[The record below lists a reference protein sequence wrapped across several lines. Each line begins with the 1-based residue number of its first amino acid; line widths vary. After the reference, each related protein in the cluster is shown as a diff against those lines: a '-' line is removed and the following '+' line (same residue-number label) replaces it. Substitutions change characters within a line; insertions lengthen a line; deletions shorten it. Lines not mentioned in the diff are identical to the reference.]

1 MPLIRN
7 GAFAEDHFV
16 SVADDAPMPL
26 NGTIVSLARFQ
37 RDRETLLAR
46 NSPLGVRLKSSESPE
61 ALGDDVHRLAL
72 IVLEFPIF
80 RDGRPFSQAR
90 LLRTR
95 MHYRS
100 EIRAAGHFLYDQ
112 LAFAVRTGFDS
123 FEMPDGFSL
132 PQFERALHEMSYVYQ
147 PSADGRKT
155 IRELRASSWARPNTG
170 RFLG

>member
-7 GAFAEDHFV
+7 GAFADDHFV

-26 NGTIVSLARFQ
+26 NGTIVSLVRFQ
-37 RDRETLLAR
+37 RDRETLLTR

-61 ALGDDVHRLAL
+61 GLGDDVHRFAV

-80 RDGRPFSQAR
+80 RDGRPFSRAR

-95 MHYRS
+95 MYYRG

-112 LAFAVRTGFDS
+112 LAFATRTGFDS
-123 FEMPDGFSL
+123 FEVPENFTL
-132 PQFERALHEMSYVYQ
+132 AQYERALHEMSYVYQ
-147 PSADGRKT
+147 PSTDGKKT
-155 IRELRASSWARPNTG
+155 IRELRMSG
-170 RFLG
+170 